1 MGEKV
6 FIGSICKELSPLKEL
21 LQIFVFYEEK
31 EKIS

>member
-1 MGEKV
+1 MGEKL
-6 FIGSICKELSPLKEL
+6 FIGSICKELFSLKEL